1 MANKDY
7 LNEDGSMNFEKFNLL
22 TEIEQISY
30 MEKWTPQQ
38 WAEYRMQEPTFTED
52 EVFVPIFELI
62 NKYYKD

>member
-22 TEIEQISY
+22 TEVEQISY

-38 WAEYRMQEPTFTED
+38 WVEYRMQEPTFTED